1 MEEIVSLLSLS
12 ASTNPNEVKAAE
24 NSLNVKESLP
34 GFVETLLT
42 IVSKADLEIH
52 IRQVGCIYI
61 KNLIKRKWDLDW
73 EQGGINK
80 PDRDVIKGNIVNIYM
95 NSPAIIQSQ
104 IGEMLLYIS
113 VRDFPSYWNTLL
125 SDIVKFL
132 PDNGVDI
139 MGSSGNGVF
148 TNEDIGLLVNKLRQY
163 ECALSIMK
171 LILDKYRYAESS
183 NKILLELKEILKT
196 VCEPMYKMFIYS
208 SHCLVRQLPVITQDS
223 NSRLLVLKICLL
235 SCQLFYILHCCDIP
249 EFFEDR
255 ISVFME
261 SFHAILE
268 LDAIPCILGNE
279 EQLVNFLSLK
289 GQICENLRIYSDRYQ
304 EPFDMYSRKSLSTV
318 AILLTKIVSQDK
330 KNLENSSQELLNSIS
345 TLIDDSLRFIGS
357 LATTQWSENAF
368 LDAGVL
374 DHLVEKI
381 LIPCTFLDLNDLSL
395 IEEVPKDF
403 IYKYIWDINDVCD
416 SASKRSAALE
426 CIKNLGKFYF
436 TRLNELLSTLVINL
450 LNNITNDNSTFYEWE
465 EYNEK
470 MNQYCT
476 YKINNSDI
484 TREASVFLF
493 ICLSVRSFSR
503 TSGVTQL
510 EHDIDLVGFYERY
523 IRDYTNTPLMR
534 CCALKYLIVF
544 RNHFSDKVSMDILNQ
559 SYNWLLNRT
568 SSIEEMMIL
577 LAFEKILTQK
587 ISTNSINNNNNN
599 SGNLTLQISSNNAGN
614 SSSVNNDL
622 VFKLNPVNTQNFCLQ
637 ILNNYLHPMLKRA
650 CIGNEKRS
658 YLTESEFIPRCIV
671 KLLVYLNKFGS
682 EYVNIITPTIVDC
695 MKLAIGNPK
704 NPSFNH
710 YLFELLGVC
719 IRNSS
724 NCEDLDQF
732 ILPLLI
738 GILEKNLT
746 DFIPYSLQLL
756 ALRLD
761 TRPSQNDLYDK
772 LFVHLIDAKIW
783 HGPISIIPGIT
794 RLCTSFFRQYT
805 FQNTILNN
813 LKQVFERFQFC
824 LCHRR
829 LQSSVSFDFLR
840 DIVRYLPFNWYS
852 QYLTALCNILLT
864 KSQEWNRIGD
874 NVMIVQVV
882 GSLSIII
889 IKKPFNELS
898 EHNLI
903 NTLDTLQSGLSI
915 LFFEKVV
922 FPNLQKAT
930 LSPQTRYVIFI
941 SLLKLI
947 YETQI
952 EQPAKLSNSNFMFEA
967 FKTVYFIYNSING
980 SSLDEFNLQRKNTSS
995 NSSLI
1000 NGSEDKSNQVID
1012 SSNSILDQN
1021 DFVQDEY
1028 EINYHRLLIASVN
1041 TCSYPSCKEI
1051 FDILNFKGITI
1062 EEFEK
1067 GGYGDSYGNSPQL
1080 FNFLKCIYHSD
1091 YIRLIKLT
1099 FQPYLNELSQRCD
1112 GNQNIQSFINI
1123 LKQ

>member
-1 MEEIVSLLSLS
+1 MEEIVTLLSLS
-12 ASTNPNEVKAAE
+12 ASTNPNDVKVAE
-24 NSLNVKESLP
+24 NSLNMKESLP
-34 GFVETLLT
+34 GFVETILT
-42 IVSKADLEIH
+42 IVSKTELETH
-52 IRQVGCIYI
+52 IRQVGCIYM
-61 KNLIKRKWDLDW
+61 KNLVKRKWDLDW
-73 EQGGINK
+73 EQGGMSK
-80 PDRDVIKGNIVNIYM
+80 SDRDIIKGNIVNIYM
-95 NSPAIIQSQ
+95 NSPVIIQSQ

-132 PDNGVDI
+132 PDDSVDMI
-139 MGSSGNGVF
+139 GSARNGVF
-148 TNEDIGLLVNKLRQY
+148 TNGDIGLLVSKLRQY
-163 ECALSIMK
+163 ECTLSIIK

-183 NKILLELKEILKT
+183 NKILLELKEILKI
-196 VCEPMYKMFIYS
+196 VCEPMYKMFVYS

-223 NSRLLVLKICLL
+223 NSRLFILKICLL
-235 SCQLFYILHCCDIP
+235 SCQIFYILHCCDIP

-255 ISVFME
+255 IAIFME

-268 LDAIPCILGNE
+268 LDAVPCILGDE
-279 EQLVNFLSLK
+279 EHLINYFSLK

-304 EPFDMYSRKSLSTV
+304 EPFDIYSRKSLSTV
-318 AILLTKIVSQDK
+318 AILLTKMVSQDK
-330 KNLENSSQELLNSIS
+330 KNLENSSQELLNSMS
-345 TLIDDSLRFIGS
+345 TLVDEGLRFIGS
-357 LATTQWSENAF
+357 LAATQWSENSF

-395 IEEVPKDF
+395 IEEMPKDF

-416 SASKRSAALE
+416 STSKRSAALE

-436 TRLNELLSTLVINL
+436 ARLNELLSTLIINL
-450 LNNITNDNSTFYEWE
+450 LNKITNDNSTFYEWE

-470 MNQYCT
+470 SNQYCK
-476 YKINNSDI
+476 YKISNSDV

-510 EHDIDLVGFYERY
+510 EHNIDLVGFYERY
-523 IRDYTNTPLMR
+523 IRDFTDTPLMR

-544 RNHFSDKVSMDILNQ
+544 RSHFSDKASMDILNQ

-577 LAFEKILTQK
+577 MAFEKILTQK
-587 ISTNSINNNNNN
+587 VSNNALNNIGNGNSVNGNINNNNNN
-599 SGNLTLQISSNNAGN
+599 NTCVL
-614 SSSVNNDL
+614 
-622 VFKLNPVNTQNFCLQ
+622 FKLNPNDTQHFCLQ
-637 ILNNYLHPMLKRA
+637 ILNDYLHPMLKRA

-671 KLLVYLNKFGS
+671 KLLIYLNHLGS
-682 EYVNIITPTIVDC
+682 EYVNGITPTIVDC
-695 MKLAIGNPK
+695 IKLAIENPK

-761 TRPSQNDLYDK
+761 TKPSQNDLYDK

-805 FQNTILNN
+805 FQNTILGN

-824 LCHRR
+824 LGHRR
-829 LQSSVSFDFLR
+829 LQSNVSFDFLR
-840 DIVRYLPFNWYS
+840 DIVRYLPFQWYS

-874 NVMIVQVV
+874 TIMIVQVI
-882 GSLSIII
+882 GSLSIVV
-889 IKKPFNELS
+889 IKKPFNEFN
-898 EHNLI
+898 EHNLM
-903 NTLDTLQSGLSI
+903 NTLDTLQSGLSV

-930 LSPQTRYVIFI
+930 LSPQARYVIFI
-941 SLLKLI
+941 ALLKLM
-947 YETQI
+947 YETQV
-952 EQPAKLSNSNFMFEA
+952 EQATKLSNGSFIFEA
-967 FKTVYFIYNSING
+967 FKTIYCIYNSINSG
-980 SSLDEFNLQRKNTSS
+980 SLDEFNLQRKDTSS
-995 NSSLI
+995 NSSSLI
-1000 NGSEDKSNQVID
+1000 GGSHNNSNQITD
-1012 SSNSILDQN
+1012 LSNSILDQN
-1021 DFVQDEY
+1021 GFVQDEY
-1028 EINYHRLLIASVN
+1028 EINYHKLLVASGN
-1041 TCSYPSCKEI
+1041 TLTCSYPAYKEI
-1051 FDILNFKGITI
+1051 FDIINFKGIAVDD
-1062 EEFEK
+1062 FK
-1067 GGYGDSYGNSPQL
+1067 NGSYGDNRGNSPQL
-1080 FNFLKCIYHSD
+1080 FNFLKCIYHND
-1091 YIRLIKLT
+1091 YIKLIKFA
-1099 FQPYLNELSQRCD
+1099 FQPYLAEIGQHYT
-1112 GNQNIQSFINI
+1112 GNQNIQSFVSI
-1123 LKQ
+1123 LSNN